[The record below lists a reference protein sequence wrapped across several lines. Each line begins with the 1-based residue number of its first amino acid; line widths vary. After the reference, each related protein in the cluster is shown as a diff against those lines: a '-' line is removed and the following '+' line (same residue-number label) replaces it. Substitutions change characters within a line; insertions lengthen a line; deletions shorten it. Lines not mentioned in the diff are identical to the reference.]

1 MTAPASLVM
10 LARQA
15 AERHQLDS
23 SLVCAVIEQESDW
36 EQWAARYEPVFEQMY
51 VARLRLADRTEQTL
65 RSISWGLMQVM
76 GQVARENG
84 FAGALPSLCLP
95 LNGLEV
101 GCKVLAHKLAVNE
114 GNVTR
119 ALLAWNGGG
128 NPQYAAEVLARA
140 GNYA

>member
-1 MTAPASLVM
+1 MTARAELI
-10 LARQA
+10 AITRQI
-15 AERHQLDS
+15 AERHGLDRQ
-23 SLVCAVIEQESDW
+23 LVCAVIEQESDW

-51 VARLRLADRTEQTL
+51 VARLHLADRTEQTL